1 VQPNK
6 DLYQLLGLTKEASED
21 DIQRAHRKLVRE
33 YHPDTNPKDL
43 RAEERFKEIQ
53 QAYEVLSDDKKRRE
67 YDKTPHTSSTEAS
80 DRPRAGGAGG
90 KTGGDAAQGT
100 DKQRAHQDRGPM
112 FTLGYFLGI
121 ALVALMVA
129 LLILL
134 ILGLD

>member
-1 VQPNK
+1 MQPNK
-6 DLYQLLGLTKEASED
+6 DLYQLLGLPSEASED

-33 YHPDTNPKDL
+33 YHPDTNPKDP
-43 RAEERFKEIQ
+43 RSEERFKDIQ
-53 QAYEVLSDDKKRRE
+53 QAYEILSDDQKRRE
-67 YDKTPHTSSTEAS
+67 YDQRFHTSSREGS
-80 DRPRAGGAGG
+80 GRPRAGGSGG

-112 FTLGYFLGI
+112 FTLGYFSGI
-121 ALVALMVA
+121 VLVALMVA